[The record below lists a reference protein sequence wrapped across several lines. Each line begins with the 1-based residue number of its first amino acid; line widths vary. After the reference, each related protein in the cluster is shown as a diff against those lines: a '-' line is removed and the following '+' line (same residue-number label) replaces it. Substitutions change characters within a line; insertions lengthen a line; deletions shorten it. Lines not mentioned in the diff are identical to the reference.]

1 MDIKQVKKIIRK
13 KRIRAKV
20 SGDEKT
26 PRLSVFFSNK
36 HISAQVIDDS
46 KGKTLIHITDKTAKK
61 SGKNTE
67 SAKEVGKLV
76 AKKALEKKIQSVV
89 FDKGS
94 KKYHGRIKA
103 LAEASRE
110 QGLKF

>member
-1 MDIKQVKKIIRK
+1 M
-13 KRIRAKV
+13 
-20 SGDEKT
+20 
-26 PRLSVFFSNK
+26 
-36 HISAQVIDDS
+36 
-46 KGKTLIHITDKTAKK
+46 IHTTDKTAKK